1 MSFTVSCLA
10 AGLNATQYA
19 PVVRFEDRLS
29 RIDLH
34 VFNRGI
40 PSDSHIV
47 DESVDGCDFKE
58 AIFDRPLARHVKKY
72 SRVQIWLKGDAWSQ
86 PLSGPRSPLPKSVIG
101 PSQFAA
107 RLRLDSKDARGV
119 ATIDSDLPTY
129 PFPSNRMRRG
139 VKLGTSSPRQPSYG
153 LGFVACS

>member
-1 MSFTVSCLA
+1 LA
-10 AGLNATQYA
+10 AGLNATQHA

-40 PSDSHIV
+40 QSDSRIV
-47 DESVDGCDFKE
+47 DENVDGCDFKE
-58 AIFDRPLARHVKKY
+58 AFFDRLLARHVKKY

-107 RLRLDSKDARGV
+107 RLRLDSQDARGV
-119 ATIDSDLPTY
+119 AAIDSALPT
-129 PFPSNRMRRG
+129 
-139 VKLGTSSPRQPSYG
+139 
-153 LGFVACS
+153 